1 MQFAVSNIAWATSD
15 RIAAYARL
23 ARTGFS
29 GLEIA
34 PGLFFA
40 ESEDVFAPT
49 EVECAAALGEIS
61 AHGLNLVSMQSLLF
75 GVPGADL
82 FGDADRQAAFSRG
95 LERTIILAARLEI
108 PNLVMGSPKQRIRPE
123 RMDPRTAMDRA
134 LEIFIPLADAAA
146 AAGTRIAM
154 ECNPVEYGTNF
165 LTTPDDTLA
174 FVRYAAHPAISL
186 NFDVGAAHLTQT
198 FNQVENLLETAADV
212 ISHVHISEPFLAPA
226 PADPAGAGRVLR
238 TLREIGYDRAVSIEM
253 RRPEDGLDGLDMA
266 LQNLAAARD
275 IHAVS
280 TIESE

>member
-123 RMDPRTAMDRA
+123 RMDPQTAMDRA

-253 RRPEDGLDGLDMA
+253 RRPEDGLDGLDKA